1 MAGDEW
7 HDSLPHRL
15 AGIYPIAQARRV
27 ERTIHDHA
35 RTGEGLSWYR
45 WDPRTS
51 VFDRKVDFS
60 F

>member
-7 HDSLPHRL
+7 HDALPRRL
-15 AGIYPIAQARRV
+15 AGIYTIAEAREV
-27 ERTIHDHA
+27 EKTVHDHA

-45 WDPRTS
+45 WNSGTNA
-51 VFDRKVDFS
+51 FDKPVDFS